1 MKHGYESKDMSFQL
15 KGMKAVVTGGSSGI
29 GLATVELLVA
39 EGAYVA
45 WCGRNE
51 ERLEASKALILERY
65 PNAQVFTQTCNVLD
79 KSDVEQFA
87 QQVEAQFGGIDI
99 LINNAGQGRVSN
111 FENTEDQAW
120 LDEVELKYF
129 SVLNPIKACLPALK
143 HSKCAS
149 ITNVNSLLALQPEPH
164 MIATS
169 AARAAL
175 LNLTHSLAHEFTQ
188 YQIRVNS
195 ILLGMVE
202 SEQWRRRFAARSDQ
216 TQPWETWIGK
226 IAQERGIPMARLGK
240 PEEPARALVFLASP
254 LASYTT
260 GSTLDVSGGFNKH
273 L

>member
-1 MKHGYESKDMSFQL
+1 MSFQVQG
-15 KGMKAVVTGGSSGI
+15 KVAVVTGGSSGI
-29 GLATVELLVA
+29 GLAAVEILVA
-39 EGAYVA
+39 DGAKVA

-51 ERLEASKALILERY
+51 QRLQASKAYILAHY
-65 PNAQVFTQTCNVLD
+65 PHAQIFTQTCNVLD
-79 KSDVEQFA
+79 KEDVQQFA
-87 QQVEAQFGGIDI
+87 REVRQHLGNVDM

-111 FENTEDQAW
+111 FENTQDEDW
-120 LDEVELKYF
+120 MKEIELKYF
-129 SVLNPIKACLPALK
+129 SVLHPVRAFLEDLK
-143 HSKCAS
+143 QSGHGS

-169 AARAAL
+169 SARAAL

-188 YQIRVNS
+188 YGVRVNS

-202 SEQWRRRFAARSDQ
+202 SAQWKRRYEDRSE
-216 TQPWETWIGK
+216 PELSWEEWTGN
-226 IAQERGIPMARLGK
+226 IAKNRGIPMQRLGK

-260 GSTLDVSGGFNKH
+260 GTALDVSGGFNKH

>member
-1 MKHGYESKDMSFQL
+1 MDMSFQL
-15 KGMKAVVTGGSSGI
+15 NGKNAVVTGGSSGI

-39 EGAYVA
+39 EGANVA

-51 ERLEASKALILERY
+51 QRLAESKEIILSRY
-65 PNAQVFTQTCNVLD
+65 PNANVFTATCNVLD
-79 KSDVEQFA
+79 KADVEKFA
-87 QQVEAQFGGIDI
+87 QQVQSKFGGVDL

-111 FENTEDQAW
+111 FDNTQDEDW
-120 LDEVELKYF
+120 LNEIELKYF
-129 SVLNPIKACLPALK
+129 SVLHPIKAFLPALK
-143 HSKCAS
+143 NSNSGS

-169 AARAAL
+169 SARAAL
-175 LNLTHSLAHEFTQ
+175 LNLTHSMAHEFSQ
-188 YQIRVNS
+188 YNIRVNS

-202 SEQWRRRFAARSDQ
+202 SAQWKRRFAERSDQ
-216 TQPWETWIGK
+216 GQSWEEWIGN
-226 IAQERGIPMARLGK
+226 IAKNRGIPMARLGK

-260 GSTLDVSGGFNKH
+260 GSTIDVSGGFNKH